1 MKISIIKE
9 KDLSS
14 VMRLNTNSIPHV
26 NLISKEKLQ
35 WLIRHSALSCIA
47 KINGEL
53 AGFLI
58 GFRAGSSYSS
68 PNYKWFC
75 KNYNDFAY
83 VDRVVVGKQF
93 RRKGVAKFL
102 YNYFAKS
109 QREATFM
116 TCEVNITP
124 PNPNSMLFHKHMGFK
139 KVGTQ
144 ENKKDKVKV
153 AFLEKVL

>member
-9 KDLSS
+9 KDLNL
-14 VMRLNTNSIPHV
+14 VMKLNTNSIPYV

-35 WLIRHSALSCIA
+35 WLIRYSALSCIA
-47 KINGEL
+47 KINGEP

-75 KNYNDFAY
+75 KNYIDFAY
-83 VDRVVVGKQF
+83 VDRVVVSKQF
-93 RRKGVAKFL
+93 KRKGVAKVL
-102 YNYFAKS
+102 YNHFAES
-109 QREATFM
+109 QKEVPFM

-153 AFLEKVL
+153 AFLEKAL